1 MKKHSITFPPP
12 SRVAEPTRL
21 SPDGVQLYTTRGWHN
36 RNEVREYCLEV
47 LNREATD
54 LDFRLCGV

>member
-1 MKKHSITFPPP
+1 MKKHSIQFPPP
-12 SRVAEPTRL
+12 SRVAEP
-21 SPDGVQLYTTRGWHN
+21 SSFAPDGVLLYTTRAWHN
-36 RNEVREYCLEV
+36 RNEVREYCLTV